1 MDVMSLLTVNLIFA
15 IGALYVLPAL
25 VVCMM
30 FFSHIKH
37 KHGYIT
43 YGDVI
48 GVSIISLMPG
58 VNMVVFA
65 TFMIEIMLT
74 SEDNAIKKFL
84 DKKAF

>member
-1 MDVMSLLTVNLIFA
+1 MDVMPFLTVNLIFA

-37 KHGYIT
+37 KQGYIT
-43 YGDVI
+43 YGNVI
-48 GVSIISLMPG
+48 GVSIISLIPG
-58 VNMVVFA
+58 FNIIVTAAFI
-65 TFMIEIMLT
+65 IELIA
-74 SEDNAIKKFL
+74 SGEWAEIKKFL